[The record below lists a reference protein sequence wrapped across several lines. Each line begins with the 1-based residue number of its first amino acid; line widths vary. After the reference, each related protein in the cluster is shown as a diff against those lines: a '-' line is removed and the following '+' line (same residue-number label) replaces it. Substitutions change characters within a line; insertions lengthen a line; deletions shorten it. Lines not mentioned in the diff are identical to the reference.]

1 MVTLNQYMIK
11 MQLSDIDTD
20 SFIIHVKTDDTYK
33 EIAKDVEKWFD
44 TSNYEIDRPLP
55 KKIKNENEK

>member
-1 MVTLNQYMIK
+1 MNFGMVTLNQCLIK
-11 MQLSDIDTD
+11 MELCDIGRD

-55 KKIKNENEK
+55 KKIKK